1 MAVTITFLIVTTVC
15 FAFTVWIITVF
26 AGTSHDLEL
35 LNAIATACLR
45 FFTLLPELDLSFLV
59 LNSLITFAIL
69 LLDKIC
75 SLKERGGGE

>member
-1 MAVTITFLIVTTVC
+1 MMAVTITFLIITTVC
-15 FAFTVWIITVF
+15 FTFTVWIITVF

-45 FFTLLPELDLSFLV
+45 LELCSLVTLLPELDLSFLV
-59 LNSLITFAIL
+59 FITFAIL

-75 SLKERGGGE
+75 S

>member
-1 MAVTITFLIVTTVC
+1 MMAVTITFLIVTTFC

-26 AGTSHDLEL
+26 AGAGHDLEL

-45 FFTLLPELDLSFLV
+45 LELCSLVTLLPELDLSFLV

-69 LLDKIC
+69 FLDKIC
-75 SLKERGGGE
+75 S